1 MSRGGCVASPVSI
14 LTQSSDWVRRSEYED
29 LILRLADVSILTQS
43 SDWVRRY
50 SMHGTFHT
58 LNVSILTQS
67 SDWVRLHINS

>member
-1 MSRGGCVASPVSI
+1 M
-14 LTQSSDWVRRSEYED
+14 RRSEYED